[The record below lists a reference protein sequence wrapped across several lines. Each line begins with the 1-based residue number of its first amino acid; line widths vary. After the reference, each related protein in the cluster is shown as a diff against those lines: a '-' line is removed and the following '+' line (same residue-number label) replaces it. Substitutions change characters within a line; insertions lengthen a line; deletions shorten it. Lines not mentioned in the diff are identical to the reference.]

1 MKFTKSLKFK
11 LTVWYSALLLVFSLA
26 FILLINIFLTQYM
39 TKENPVFLFPGR
51 RVVNPIMHDRALD
64 QIELIQ
70 ETRLN
75 DLENIRLISIYST
88 LPLVIISFGVGYI
101 ITSLQLK
108 PLERLNREMINKSTK
123 NLSNEIEFKDSGDE
137 IASLIKSF
145 NRMSKRLSRSFESQ
159 KEFVENAS
167 HELKTPLAV
176 IQANIESALEDGSIS
191 KEELKELLEDSKR
204 SVAFMNSL
212 TEDLLLLS
220 VLEVEVKKEELDL
233 NEVLNNAVNLVKK
246 LESSKKFAFEI
257 TSSKSVSFVGN
268 EVLLQR
274 AFSNIIENSVKYSR
288 GKKVEISIVRKEDRV
303 VIKFIDDGVGI
314 SKENREK
321 IFDRFYRIDKSRARN
336 SGGSGL
342 GLSIAKE
349 IIKKHN
355 GEISVKNRKGGGA
368 VFEIVLLY

>member
-1 MKFTKSLKFK
+1 
-11 LTVWYSALLLVFSLA
+11 
-26 FILLINIFLTQYM
+26 M

-191 KEELKELLEDSKR
+191 KEELKELLEDSKK
-204 SVAFMNSL
+204 SVTFMNKL

-268 EVLLQR
+268 DVLLQR
-274 AFSNIIENSVKYSR
+274 AFSNIVENSVKYSR